1 MGFFTAYCLLLSFM
15 FSVIVYADVWKI
27 AVPDYRWSFPQ
38 DHWARM
44 DYKTEWWYFTGHL
57 EAEDGRRFG
66 YQFTF
71 FRVGLLPEVPALDSD
86 WGAST
91 LIMGH
96 AAISDLEK
104 REHYFSEVLYRVVPM
119 LGGFGTYP
127 DTLLAWSRGPTGTE
141 DRWTL
146 SWNGDAFDFV
156 MGDRWQKIGFAL
168 STRPE
173 KTMIFQGPN
182 GYSRKGE
189 GESAASQY
197 YSFTRLATSGTVMI
211 DGQALAV
218 AGESWMDK
226 EFGSNQLGDHQVGW
240 DWFSLQLA
248 DGREVMLYI
257 LRGRKGN
264 VDYASG
270 TVIGVDGSTRY
281 LDRDAFVV
289 EATAGWKSR
298 KTGALYPAGWTVKVD
313 DETFIIEPEM
323 DDQENRGRKV
333 PSLFYWEGAVKVMD
347 RDEISVGKGYVEL
360 TGYGNGSRPGL

>member
-1 MGFFTAYCLLLSFM
+1 MLS
-15 FSVIVYADVWKI
+15 VVAYADEWKI
-27 AVPDYRWSFPQ
+27 ARPGYQWSFPQ
-38 DHWARM
+38 DHWARV

-57 EAEDGRRFG
+57 EAENGRRFG

-71 FRVGLLPEVPALDSD
+71 FRVGILPEVPELNSD
-86 WGAST
+86 WGTST

-96 AAISDLEK
+96 AAISDLDK
-104 REHYFSEVLYRVVPM
+104 GKHYFSEVLYRVVPM
-119 LGGFGTYP
+119 LSGFGTYP

-156 MGDRWQKIGFAL
+156 MGDRWQKVGFAL
-168 STRPE
+168 TTKKKKP
-173 KTMIFQGPN
+173 MIFQGPN

-197 YSFTRLATSGTVMI
+197 YSFTRLATEGNITIAGESFEVT
-211 DGQALAV
+211 
-218 AGESWMDK
+218 GESWMDK

-248 DGREVMLYI
+248 DGREIMLYI
-257 LRGRKGN
+257 LRGRKGQ

-281 LDRDAFVV
+281 LDRDTFEV

-298 KTGALYPAGWTVKVD
+298 KTGALYPARWTVTVD
-313 DETFIIEPEM
+313 GKIFIIESEM
-323 DDQENRGRKV
+323 DDQENIGRKV
-333 PSLFYWEGAVKVMD
+333 LSLFYWEGAVKVMD
-347 RDEISVGKGYVEL
+347 RNEISVGKGYVEL
-360 TGYGNGSRPGL
+360 TGYGNGRRPGI